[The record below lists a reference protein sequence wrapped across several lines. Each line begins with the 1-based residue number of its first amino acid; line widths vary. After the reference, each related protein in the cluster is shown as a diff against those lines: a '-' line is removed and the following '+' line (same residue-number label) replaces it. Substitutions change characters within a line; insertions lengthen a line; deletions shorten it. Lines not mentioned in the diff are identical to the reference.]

1 MINTANILTK
11 RITGKITHHT
21 ADLSYEGNSFLKT
34 IGGRQRTE
42 DGSSGTVINSFY
54 LKINGGA
61 SSSMVIGLV

>member
-11 RITGKITHHT
+11 RIPRKITHHT
-21 ADLSYEGNSFLKT
+21 VDLSYQGNSFLKT
-34 IGGRQRTE
+34 IGGRQRME
-42 DGSSGTVINSFY
+42 GGSGGAVINSYY